1 MRNRIFI
8 AAVVVASVL
17 GLSLALAPDSLA
29 GAQAPE
35 GWKPCPRCQNNADR
49 TAAWESN
56 GIDEITDYDRH
67 DLSGVWGYDGV
78 SNAFRNPPPLTEYGQ
93 ELYAQ
98 TQAELKSQD
107 GAWLYGRGSEKDY
120 GLLDCNPLGWP
131 RMYTYNYGFE
141 FAMLPDKVVQ
151 FLELEHTW
159 RTIWTD
165 GRELPEE
172 APLLNW
178 LGWNVGHW
186 EGDTFVIESNGYD
199 ERSWVERTAAEGDI
213 AGGGLPHSDQMRI
226 IERYTRTTYGTLEAE
241 LTLIDPL
248 VYTEPWVTETATIRL
263 VSGAELWENMC
274 VATELDVF
282 NSRDNVR

>member
-1 MRNRIFI
+1 MRNRIVI
-8 AAVVVASVL
+8 STVIVASVVCL
-17 GLSLALAPDSLA
+17 FLVLTQDGLAA
-29 GAQAPE
+29 AQTPE
-35 GWKPCPRCQNNADR
+35 GWRDCPRCQNNADR
-49 TAAWESN
+49 TAARERN
-56 GIDEITDYDRH
+56 NIDRITDYDRR

-78 SNAFRNPPPLTEYGQ
+78 SNAFRNPPPLTPYGE
-93 ELYAQ
+93 ELYAA
-98 TQAELKSQD
+98 TLAEQKSQD
-107 GAWLYGRGSEKDY
+107 GEWLYGRGSEKDF

-199 ERSWVERTAAEGDI
+199 ERSWIDRTAAEGENP
-213 AGGGLPHSDQMRI
+213 GGGLPHSDQMRVV
-226 IERYTRTTYGTLEAE
+226 ERYTRVTYGTLEAE
-241 LTLIDPL
+241 LTIYDPL

-263 VSGAELWENMC
+263 VPDAELWENMC
-274 VATELDVF
+274 VASEVEIF

>member
-17 GLSLALAPDSLA
+17 GLSLALAQDGLA
-29 GAQAPE
+29 RAQTPE
-35 GWKPCPRCQNNADR
+35 GWNDCPRCQNNADR
-49 TAAWESN
+49 TAAWARN
-56 GIDEITDYDRH
+56 NIDEITDYDRQ

-78 SNAFRNPPPLTEYGQ
+78 GNAFRNPPPLTEYGR
-93 ELYAQ
+93 ELYAE
-98 TQAELKSQD
+98 TQAELKSQNGD
-107 GAWLYGRGSEKDY
+107 WLYGRGSEKDY

-172 APLLNW
+172 APVLNW
-178 LGWNVGHW
+178 LGWNVAHW

-199 ERSWVERTAAEGDI
+199 ERSWIDRTATEGDI
-213 AGGGLPHSDQMRI
+213 PGGGLPHSDQMRV

-241 LTLIDPL
+241 LTIIDPL

-263 VSGAELWENMC
+263 VPETELWESMC

-282 NSRDNVR
+282 NSRDEVR